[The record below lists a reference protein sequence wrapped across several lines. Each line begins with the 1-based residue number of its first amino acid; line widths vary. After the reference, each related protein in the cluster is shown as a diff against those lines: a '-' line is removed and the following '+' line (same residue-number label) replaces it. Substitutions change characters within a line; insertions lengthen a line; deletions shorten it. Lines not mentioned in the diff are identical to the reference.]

1 MAAATATPSPNPT
14 QKRNVSR
21 RIRAVGRRRRAG
33 EEDISEGGANSAVE
47 LVNDDSLTEGSI
59 ASDEQDAVHDS
70 DTSNVD
76 DASPTVPAH
85 DKRPVARTGGGQGN
99 ARGNGATGGS
109 ALRTPANAADSPVDA
124 AAKASSTSAP
134 SSQPQSTA
142 PSVKQ
147 PQPAIVSSSSVQPPR
162 RETAYDRQRREHDLY
177 KQRRDEDPSFV
188 PNRGAFFMHDHR
200 GAGPAANGFR
210 PFGRPGRGGRR
221 GGFGGSFS
229 PMHNQFHNQA
239 DPIASQPWTHD
250 MHEAVT
256 QPNPSR
262 LSIPRRQNYDAV
274 NQYANS
280 QYAGSQYAES
290 QYAGS
295 QYAGS
300 QYAGSQYGGSQ
311 FGGTRVPPPVTV
323 IPTCPPSSTPIN
335 RSMSVEKPLGIVTV
349 RVFFPPMKEPAF
361 FEKFKAMQYTKL
373 PDHRPP
379 LRRDKAVVIDLP
391 GHPKRQIF
399 PAVDRSFIFIPRAL
413 RPNQQRT
420 RGGRNKSVMGS
431 VSGFSRRTSVFG
443 GSYYNGSMYSPSV
456 ALSRRSSIAQ
466 DTGRDFIISPAGSV
480 ISRPPMAMEN
490 TARPVVRLPPA
501 AGPPVQPVGMPV
513 GIPVAAVPGPMIVPA
528 MELAP
533 IPMPSYPQQQPPYA
547 PLPAAPAV
555 NPQPNQQ
562 PSQGPPPSPSR
573 PSSQKPGQSQ
583 PAPPAQASEESQ
595 PPQPPQPTQSSQ
607 PSQTSQQSQ
616 PSQPSQ
622 PSQSHQPSETSSLS
636 SVPPPQHHPLPQKPT
651 FQENRPSLS
660 LPMHQPRPQKAVSV
674 ENIESP
680 AALGAMQP
688 SAPQPYSMA
697 FHQQVPISMPSGYP
711 PAESHSRHPSYQSH
725 TTGTPLSQIPERA
738 IHAAPFQPNMPGQQQ
753 MSYPQQN
760 NIGTPG
766 GPAYYAG
773 APGSYVMQPAQQ
785 QGYYYATPTTYS
797 STMPSGAN
805 MPGFVPGGAP
815 QGPVSAYGQPGQ
827 VDASGG
833 ASAGPRNMVAQEV
846 NGMVYYVDASQMPS
860 VPTYPGYAQAP
871 APQGGY
877 MSSMGSMVTPA
888 PAEGYYYGGQPGMM
902 YYPQ

>member
-14 QKRNVSR
+14 QKLNVSR

-33 EEDISEGGANSAVE
+33 EEDVGEGGANSTVE

-85 DKRPVARTGGGQGN
+85 DKRPVARTGGGQGY

-109 ALRTPANAADSPVDA
+109 ALRTPADAADSTVDA

-142 PSVKQ
+142 PSIKQ

-274 NQYANS
+274 NHYANS

-311 FGGTRVPPPVTV
+311 FGGTRVPPPVAV

-490 TARPVVRLPPA
+490 TARPV
-501 AGPPVQPVGMPV
+501 
-513 GIPVAAVPGPMIVPA
+513 
-528 MELAP
+528 
-533 IPMPSYPQQQPPYA
+533 
-547 PLPAAPAV
+547 
-555 NPQPNQQ
+555 
-562 PSQGPPPSPSR
+562 
-573 PSSQKPGQSQ
+573 
-583 PAPPAQASEESQ
+583 
-595 PPQPPQPTQSSQ
+595 
-607 PSQTSQQSQ
+607 
-616 PSQPSQ
+616 
-622 PSQSHQPSETSSLS
+622 PSETSSLS

-785 QGYYYATPTTYS
+785 QGYYYATPTTYP
-797 STMPSGAN
+797 STMTSGAN
-805 MPGFVPGGAP
+805 MPGFVPSGAP

-871 APQGGY
+871 APQGGF
-877 MSSMGSMVTPA
+877 MSGMGTMVTPA